1 MNSSL
6 QALLCETRRAAL
18 ALAEAADETLAPMG
32 ITPRERALLEV
43 LARERQPVT
52 SLALARKQLVS
63 LETVEDAVSR
73 LCLRGWVMRDE
84 DDGRTSRPS
93 AFHLTRS
100 GRAFL
105 DTVHAAETR
114 LSQRLET
121 ELGEQAIGATVQA
134 LRRLRRS
141 VPRPQTAHLLW
152 SGR

>member
-18 ALAEAADETLAPMG
+18 ALAEAADENLAPMG
-32 ITPRERALLEV
+32 ITSRERALLDV
-43 LARERQPVT
+43 LAREKQPIT

-63 LETVEDAVSR
+63 LEAVEDTVSR
-73 LCLRGWVMRDE
+73 LCLRGWVMREENDC
-84 DDGRTSRPS
+84 RMSRAS
-93 AFHLTRS
+93 ACQLTRS

-105 DTVHAAETR
+105 DTVRAAETR

-121 ELGEQAIGATVQA
+121 ELGEQMIGATVKA

-141 VPRPQTAHLLW
+141 VPRPQITGLLW